1 MYKRLAKEIAK
12 GGVAGPFQSRPIP
25 TLRVS
30 PLGVVPKKTEG
41 EFRVNHH
48 LSYPTKNSVND
59 YIEDALGSVN
69 YTKFDEAINM
79 VHRLG
84 RGAFFAKSGIKA
96 QPGCCL
102 YGRGI
107 SNFSVSNLIT
117 VTNMTSVY
125 PSDVR
130 YHVLLLRNVSL
141 IDVCKVLGVPIAWEK
156 NEGAQR
162 VITFLGLEIDTK
174 EMQVRLLE
182 EKVRFKVRFMPCYGN
197 KKPTCRPV
205 NPSSVI

>member
-12 GGVAGPFQSRPIP
+12 GGVAGPFQSRPMP

-59 YIEDALGSVN
+59 YIDDALCSVN

-84 RGAFFAKSGIKA
+84 RGAFFAKSGIKSA
-96 QPGCCL
+96 
-102 YGRGI
+102 
-107 SNFSVSNLIT
+107 T
-117 VTNMTSVY
+117 
-125 PSDVR
+125 
-130 YHVLLLRNVSL
+130 
-141 IDVCKVLGVPIAWEK
+141 
-156 NEGAQR
+156 
-162 VITFLGLEIDTK
+162 
-174 EMQVRLLE
+174 RLLPIWSGDFE
-182 EKVRFKVRFMPCYGN
+182 LLGFKFDNCYYFEKCLPFGCSISCSAFEKFSSFLEWLVR
-197 KKPTCRPV
+197 TE
-205 NPSSVI
+205 S